1 MCENNY
7 DKEFVRDKITVII
20 KENERFLLQIPYNK
34 NKIYNKKVTIIMKNP
49 SYANANRSDKTT
61 NKVISYI
68 YDKFKDVGV
77 LSIVNL
83 FTIITSK
90 SDELKNFIEYNNSI
104 SWKRNKEIIK
114 NECGNSNYIIFAWGD
129 EVVPEHRDREN
140 EVLKIVKELKKQPYC
155 INTLTKKGFP
165 RHPLINKNMDFNF
178 YKDELKRWMQ
188 ERNYFI

>member
-83 FTIITSK
+83 FTIITPK
-90 SDELKNFIEYNNSI
+90 SDELKNFIEYNNSV

-114 NECGNSNYIIFAWGD
+114 NECSNSNYIIFAWGD

>member
-7 DKEFVRDKITVII
+7 DKEFVKDKITVII

-34 NKIYNKKVTIIMKNP
+34 NKISNKKVTIIMKNP

-61 NKVISYI
+61 DKVISYI

-83 FTIITSK
+83 FTMITPK
-90 SDELKNFIEYNNSI
+90 SDELKNCIEYNNSV

-114 NECGNSNYIIFAWGD
+114 NECSNSNYIIFAWGD